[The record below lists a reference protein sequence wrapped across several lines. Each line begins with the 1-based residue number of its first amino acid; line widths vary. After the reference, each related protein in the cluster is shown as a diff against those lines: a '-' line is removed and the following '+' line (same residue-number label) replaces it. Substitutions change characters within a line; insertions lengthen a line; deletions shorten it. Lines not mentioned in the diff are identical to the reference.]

1 MHLTKILPTALAAL
15 SLAACG
21 SSPSA
26 GLDEAVTEQVNCLA
40 AKTVIT
46 ITDAVRDGLAEGKT
60 LDELSS
66 VDEDAIKASVS
77 LLKSRIKAAEA
88 RDVFEAEVARRLTAI
103 QNSVQNPGSA
113 DTALMEETIALAAQC
128 KFEGA

>member
-21 SSPSA
+21 SSSNA

-88 RDVFEAEVARRLTAI
+88 RDVFEADVARRLTAI

-113 DTALMEETIALAAQC
+113 DTDLMEETIALAAQC

>member
-21 SSPSA
+21 SSPGAS
-26 GLDEAVTEQVNCLA
+26 LDEAVTEQVNCLA

-66 VDEDAIKASVS
+66 VDEDAVKASVS

-88 RDVFEAEVARRLTAI
+88 RDVFEADVARRLTAI

-113 DTALMEETIALAAQC
+113 DAALMEETIALAAQC